1 MVRNF
6 GELSSDDEKYLRD
19 ALKNCDRDS
28 TEEGINEG
36 PSSLGTTGTFGNY
49 ERKKKGEETSV

>member
-1 MVRNF
+1 M
-6 GELSSDDEKYLRD
+6 SSDDEKYLLD
-19 ALKNCDRDS
+19 ALKNCDGDS